1 MKQKLIL
8 VKVQIFNLV
17 FYNFDQN
24 KGYEKGFYYNCCF
37 INRLS
42 FSQTKKN
49 DSLLSKNKTSS
60 AKESKGFYKN
70 IDSVSASKY
79 KILNSVPKE
88 QNKYKI
94 LKKEEKPAYK
104 FIPTPQTRLLPQPE
118 KKRK

>member
-1 MKQKLIL
+1 MKKVFITTAVLLTGL
-8 VKVQIFNLV
+8 V
-17 FYNFDQN
+17 
-24 KGYEKGFYYNCCF
+24 
-37 INRLS
+37 

-94 LKKEEKPAYK
+94 LKKEEKPTYK

-118 KKRK
+118 KKENK

>member
-1 MKQKLIL
+1 MNKVFITTAVLLTGL
-8 VKVQIFNLV
+8 V
-17 FYNFDQN
+17 
-24 KGYEKGFYYNCCF
+24 
-37 INRLS
+37 

-88 QNKYKI
+88 KNKYHI
-94 LKKEEKPAYK
+94 LKKDEKPAYK
-104 FIPTPQTRLLPQPE
+104 FTPTPQTRLLPKPE
-118 KKRK
+118 KKENK

>member
-1 MKQKLIL
+1 MKKVFITIAVLLTGL
-8 VKVQIFNLV
+8 V
-17 FYNFDQN
+17 
-24 KGYEKGFYYNCCF
+24 
-37 INRLS
+37 
-42 FSQTKKN
+42 FSQTKKK

-70 IDSVSASKY
+70 VDSASASKY

-104 FIPTPQTRLLPQPE
+104 FIPTPQTRLLSQPE
-118 KKRK
+118 KKENK

>member
-1 MKQKLIL
+1 MKKVFITTAVLLTGL
-8 VKVQIFNLV
+8 V
-17 FYNFDQN
+17 
-24 KGYEKGFYYNCCF
+24 
-37 INRLS
+37 
-42 FSQTKKN
+42 FSQTKKK

-70 IDSVSASKY
+70 VDSVSASKY

-94 LKKEEKPAYK
+94 LKKKKSQLINLFLHHKRDYC
-104 FIPTPQTRLLPQPE
+104 LSL